1 MNNIKA
7 VRLENFQSH
16 LDTYV
21 EFSDGLNVIVGQS
34 DSGKTAILRGM
45 RWALYNQ
52 PRGSDFVRVSADF
65 VRVTITFEDETVI
78 TRERTSSKNR
88 YTIRKKGE
96 EELVLEGFGTHVP
109 NEVMEAH
116 GMSHLKIDQDNDL
129 MIHLSQQLDGPFLLE
144 QTSSIRAK
152 TLGRISGAHFL
163 DMAIRDTTKDLSQLN
178 LRMKQEQAEI
188 EKLEEE
194 LQPYSHLDNLK
205 SQLLNSELRIEK
217 VKSML
222 ETRKKL
228 VEVKKQWTQI
238 NKEEDVAIAWR
249 KLVKDVDE
257 WQQKMEMLQAMVQQ
271 FVVFTQKQKLLGELN
286 RSMVICEKWLE
297 KTKHTNEANGKFEQ
311 INKQVALLK
320 LLKLKVLEKG
330 QINRSLEE
338 EARQVRASNFVKR
351 VDIAALELIREQKT
365 KQKQLLQLQEQLNRN
380 VEQFEQV
387 NRVNK
392 KLPDIRSILENHD
405 EIANVNN
412 RYLQIKSIQT
422 SLLDYQFRLEEGKRF
437 LKKQISEQQHEEQKL
452 QDILI
457 SEGTCPTCGQ
467 SICRHKK

>member
-1 MNNIKA
+1 
-7 VRLENFQSH
+7 
-16 LDTYV
+16 
-21 EFSDGLNVIVGQS
+21 
-34 DSGKTAILRGM
+34 
-45 RWALYNQ
+45 
-52 PRGSDFVRVSADF
+52 
-65 VRVTITFEDETVI
+65 
-78 TRERTSSKNR
+78 
-88 YTIRKKGE
+88 
-96 EELVLEGFGTHVP
+96 
-109 NEVMEAH
+109 
-116 GMSHLKIDQDNDL
+116 
-129 MIHLSQQLDGPFLLE
+129 
-144 QTSSIRAK
+144 
-152 TLGRISGAHFL
+152 
-163 DMAIRDTTKDLSQLN
+163 
-178 LRMKQEQAEI
+178 
-188 EKLEEE
+188 
-194 LQPYSHLDNLK
+194 
-205 SQLLNSELRIEK
+205 
-217 VKSML
+217 ML